1 MAVYDINDIRLS
13 FRREKDNSR
22 FRYLIEC
29 HVFFFNKIVDL
40 MFAFVS
46 MKELLNYKKKT
57 RKFNEK

>member
-1 MAVYDINDIRLS
+1 MAVYGINDIRLS
-13 FRREKDNSR
+13 FRREKDNSH

-46 MKELLNYKKKT
+46 VKELLNYKK
-57 RKFNEK
+57 NPEI